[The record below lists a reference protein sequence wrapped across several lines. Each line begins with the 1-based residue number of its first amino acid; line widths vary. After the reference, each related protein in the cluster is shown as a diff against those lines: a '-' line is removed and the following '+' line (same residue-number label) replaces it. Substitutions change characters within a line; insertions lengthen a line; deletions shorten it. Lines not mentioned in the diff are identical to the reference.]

1 MLRMHPEERTEMI
14 VERPGDYWR
23 APAVA
28 QAYEAGRFHNVKGY
42 LYRRLEER
50 VIRRALRGL
59 GAGNR
64 VLDAACGTGRV
75 TTLLRREGFQP
86 TGCDISLSMMN
97 VARRQLAAL
106 GYEVPL
112 VESSVECLPFENQSF
127 DAVTCVGL
135 LMHLDADVRG
145 RALRELA
152 RVSRD
157 RLVVQYVC
165 TGALLRVKS
174 YMTGRPPGGVRFPVS
189 EAEMRADFERSGLT
203 ERARFWIL
211 RQFSSSVIVLLT
223 R

>member
-1 MLRMHPEERTEMI
+1 MLRTHPEERADMV
-14 VERPGDYWR
+14 VERPGDHWR
-23 APAVA
+23 VPAVA

-42 LYRRLEER
+42 VYRRLEER

-59 GAGNR
+59 GPGNR

-112 VESSVECLPFENQSF
+112 VESSVDSLPFKDKSF
-127 DAVTCVGL
+127 DAATCVGL
-135 LMHLDADVRG
+135 LMHLDADVRV

-165 TGALLRVKS
+165 TGAFLRAQS
-174 YMTGRPPGGVRFPVS
+174 YLTGRPPGGVRYPVTQL
-189 EAEMRADFERSGLT
+189 EMRSDYERSGLT
-203 ERARFWIL
+203 ERARSWIL
-211 RQFSSSVIVLLT
+211 RGLSSSVIVVLT
-223 R
+223 K